1 MLKSIFVLM
10 LPLFF
15 LYADM
20 EKPAPDTTIHTE
32 VKEMSTHTTW
42 NRDESIR
49 SRDTRDE
56 DRKKLE
62 TERENR
68 IQKTADERDRSA
80 NTAS

>member
-20 EKPAPDTTIHTE
+20 EKPAPDTTARAE
-32 VKEMSTHTTW
+32 LKERGTHTTW

-49 SRDTRDE
+49 SRDMRDE
-56 DRKKLE
+56 DRKKIE
-62 TERENR
+62 IERENR
-68 IQKTADERDRSA
+68 IQKTVDERDRSA